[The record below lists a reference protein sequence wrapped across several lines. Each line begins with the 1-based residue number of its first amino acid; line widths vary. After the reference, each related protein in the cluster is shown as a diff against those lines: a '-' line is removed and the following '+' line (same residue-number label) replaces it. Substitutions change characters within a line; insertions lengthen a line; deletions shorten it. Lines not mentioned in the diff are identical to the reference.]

1 MNPDSGLRQG
11 VRLVDIVT
19 LGAGMA
25 IGVALFSIFGP
36 ATRLAGTG
44 LLVAVLLAA
53 FPMMVFALVYA
64 FMGSAVPIS
73 GASFEWPTRFVHP
86 LVGFI
91 ISWLRILGSTGAMV
105 VLTLVMVQHWTM
117 LVDLPLKPTMFAVF
131 VVFYFLNLLGVSVA
145 SRAQTLLF
153 GVLLLAVGA
162 FVVAGAPRVEAVN
175 FTPPLSLGWGGAL
188 LAVPLLVSLY
198 LGIETAAEVGEEI
211 RDARRTFARGIAM
224 SVGMTLLIYVA
235 VSVVVLGT
243 LGADTLAASRTPLL
257 DVATVQFG
265 AVASLFIVVVATL
278 AITLSLNAL
287 LMIFS
292 RYLFAMGR
300 RGVLPAALAR
310 VHPRWGTPHVAITVA
325 FGCCVAGLLLPANLV
340 FLFLAVNIPTM
351 LKYLGTCLSAL
362 NVARAHPEILQGAG
376 FRLSRIAVMAW
387 ATAGSACAIGIVV
400 IGYSADWRPYALLG
414 GWAVVGV
421 TYWIA
426 RRIAQ
431 GRT

>member
-53 FPMMVFALVYA
+53 FPMVVFALVYA

-131 VVFYFLNLLGVSVA
+131 IVFYFLNLLGVSVA

-387 ATAGSACAIGIVV
+387 ATVGSACAIGIVV